1 MFMFR
6 RASYLL
12 TALGLSAFFASAAV
26 ADLNEARQLY
36 ERGETDRALQ
46 EIEALL
52 QATPGDAE
60 LRFLKG
66 IIFAEKGRNDDAI
79 EVFAGLTQDYPELP
93 EPYNNLAVLFAEK
106 GDFEKARDSL
116 LAAIQTHPS
125 YSTAHENLGDLYA
138 KMAATAYDRALQQ
151 DRAND
156 SARVKLS
163 AVNGLFS
170 VPRAEAPPPVA
181 ATVADNTPAPQPV
194 PQQPVTPAP
203 TQPEEPVQVA
213 VVEQPEPTPP
223 PVVEPEPE
231 PPVVRDESADI
242 ERAVRSWA
250 SAWESQDVDG
260 YLASYSAGFVPS
272 NGASRAAWANYRRQR
287 LTAPSTI
294 TVDIENLNV
303 SMVSSDVAQA
313 VFVQRYRSDNYR
325 DVVRKTL
332 TMRKSQAGWQIVEE
346 SSEAI

>member
-1 MFMFR
+1 M
-6 RASYLL
+6 
-12 TALGLSAFFASAAV
+12 TALGLSVFFAGTAV

-46 EIEALL
+46 EIESLL
-52 QATPGDAE
+52 QAAPGDAE

-170 VPRAEAPPPVA
+170 VPRADTPPPVA

-194 PQQPVTPAP
+194 TPAP
-203 TQPEEPVQVA
+203 TQPPPQQQEPVKVA
-213 VVEQPEPTPP
+213 VVEQPEPTAP
-223 PVVEPEPE
+223 PVIEPEPE

-242 ERAVRSWA
+242 ERAVRGWA

-260 YLASYSAGFVPS
+260 YLASYGAGFVPS

-294 TVDIENLNV
+294 TVDIENLDV

>member
-12 TALGLSAFFASAAV
+12 AGVALCALSSGAAF
-26 ADLNEARQLY
+26 ADLTDARQLY

-46 EIEALL
+46 EIEELL
-52 QATPGDAE
+52 QASPGDAE

-106 GDFEKARDSL
+106 GEFEKARDSL

-170 VPRAEAPPPVA
+170 VPRAVPAPVDV
-181 ATVADNTPAPQPV
+181 TVAQSTPKPATPAP
-194 PQQPVTPAP
+194 VTP
-203 TQPEEPVQVA
+203 QPEPEPVQVA
-213 VVEQPEPTPP
+213 VVEQPRVETPP
-223 PVVEPEPE
+223 AVTPE
-231 PPVVRDESADI
+231 PPPVRDESVAI
-242 ERAVRSWA
+242 ERAIRAWA
-250 SAWESQDVDG
+250 NAWSTQNVDN
-260 YLASYSAGFVPS
+260 YLAAYGEGFVPS
-272 NGASRAAWANYRRQR
+272 NGASRAAWANYRRER
-287 LTAPSTI
+287 ITSPTTI
-294 TVDIENLNV
+294 EVDIGDIDVTMMSN
-303 SMVSSDVAQA
+303 DVAQA

-332 TMRKSQAGWQIVEE
+332 TMRKSDSGWVILDE